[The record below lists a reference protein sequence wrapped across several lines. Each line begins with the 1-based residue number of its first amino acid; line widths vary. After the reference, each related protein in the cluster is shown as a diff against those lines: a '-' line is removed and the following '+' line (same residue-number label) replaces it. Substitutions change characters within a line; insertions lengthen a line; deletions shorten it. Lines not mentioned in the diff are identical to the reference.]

1 MPSTTTVHCPAHGST
16 FRTIRTR
23 KNFMK
28 PAGNFSKQE
37 IHYKVTYVDFGETLW
52 SIAKEEQEINKYY
65 EGKDIRTVINDIKH
79 SNNLKDSNL
88 YEGMEL
94 KIPST

>member
-1 MPSTTTVHCPAHGST
+1 
-16 FRTIRTR
+16 
-23 KNFMK
+23 MK
-28 PAGNFSKQE
+28 SKRGIIIIIFIVIIVFAKASYSKQE
-37 IHYKVTYVDFGETLW
+37 IHYKVTYVDFVETLW

>member
-1 MPSTTTVHCPAHGST
+1 
-16 FRTIRTR
+16 
-23 KNFMK
+23 MK
-28 PAGNFSKQE
+28 FKRGIIIIIFIVIIVFAKASYSKQE

-79 SNNLKDSNL
+79 NNNLKDSNL

>member
-1 MPSTTTVHCPAHGST
+1 
-16 FRTIRTR
+16 
-23 KNFMK
+23 MK
-28 PAGNFSKQE
+28 SKRGIIIIIFIVIIVFAKASYSKQE